1 MNIYLWVLPPDKSW
15 HLCLLRRGLCIQYLQ
30 VCGLHTVIC
39 CIWSRS
45 LVCDCLR
52 SECCQTLA
60 ALKLQDKQQSFDN
73 VPLLTSNSAETLR
86 RMIHFTWKT
95 LQRTEMSDLA
105 TALST
110 ILSTLFKVILHLES
124 SCFERKK
131 SLKNETITS
140 SAICSQKHPE
150 ILILKK
156 INKTLLLCPKQ

>member
-1 MNIYLWVLPPDKSW
+1 MNIYLWVLLPDKSW

-30 VCGLHTVIC
+30 VCGLHIVIC

-131 SLKNETITS
+131 ALRMK
-140 SAICSQKHPE
+140 QLH
-150 ILILKK
+150 
-156 INKTLLLCPKQ
+156 LLLIVHKNIPKYWYWKK